1 MLAGPKGLS
10 AKYCVEPSGSVATC
24 SLNDNATGAASGTGA
39 GAFEAARPVTRQ
51 EAAVLLLRTAELLG
65 LGPGQTGTPPED
77 EAQIEPWALEAV
89 RWVCSTGLMETETGR
104 FRPEEGLTRQ
114 EGEAAVER
122 LAALA
127 G

>member
-1 MLAGPKGLS
+1 MLVIEWFLPALRWARES
-10 AKYCVEPSGSVATC
+10 
-24 SLNDNATGAASGTGA
+24 GAASGTGA